1 MSKELVQQ
9 MGEKKNQETE
19 NESNNNSK
27 QKCIVVPIPTI
38 P

>member
-1 MSKELVQQ
+1 MV
-9 MGEKKNQETE
+9 EKKNQETE

-27 QKCIVVPIPTI
+27 QKFTVAPIPTI